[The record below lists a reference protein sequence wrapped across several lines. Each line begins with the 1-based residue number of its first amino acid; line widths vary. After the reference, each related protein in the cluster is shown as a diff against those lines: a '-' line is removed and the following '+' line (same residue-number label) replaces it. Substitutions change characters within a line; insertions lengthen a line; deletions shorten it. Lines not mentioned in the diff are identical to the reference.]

1 MKKRLSQILLGSALI
16 ASFALYF
23 GGCSGVVFVDKI
35 TFCSAQSESKIT
47 LNVTGY
53 VLQHGVEDF
62 GKAQW
67 YSSRSKDK
75 MLAEL
80 KKNDLSIS
88 TVCGYDFV
96 TFEGIEGIYNLRV
109 REVNDTTYLTVDDMY
124 GEFRD
129 ANSRDNY
136 IAVFPYFA
144 MTETPDCWGSL
155 EDGFVYLN
163 QEYICDADEMLTLA
177 KELGIWDI
185 DIQPDGFIL
194 SYKGQGIHVIA
205 GDGTVTLQP
214 VA

>member
-1 MKKRLSQILLGSALI
+1 KCLSKVLLSSALI
-16 ASFALYF
+16 ASFALCF
-23 GGCSGVVFVDKI
+23 GGCSGVVFVDRI
-35 TFCSAQSESKIT
+35 TFRSAQSESKIT

-124 GEFRD
+124 GQFLYSD
-129 ANSRDNY
+129 WLNAY
-136 IAVFPYFA
+136 YAVFPYFMLTGEPSGA
-144 MTETPDCWGSL
+144 GRL
-155 EDGFVYLN
+155 EDGQVVLDY
-163 QEYICDADEMLTLA
+163 EYICDADEMLTLA

-185 DIQPDGFIL
+185 DTQPDGFIL